1 MTPEKLILT
10 PFVRAL
16 ETLEDVLALPKDDVV
31 RDATIKRFEYTY
43 ELAWKMMKR
52 HLTWAG
58 ISEEDIRYPKGIFR
72 EAARVGLIDDAEPWF
87 DYQQA
92 RNETSHTYDE
102 AKAEE
107 VYLIARSFAA
117 DARKLLNELKK
128 HHG

>member
-1 MTPEKLILT
+1 MNPEKLILT
-10 PFVRAL
+10 PFARAL
-16 ETLEDVLALPKDDVV
+16 ETLEAVLALPKDDVV
-31 RDATIKRFEYTY
+31 RDATIQRFEYTY

-58 ISEEDIRYPKGIFR
+58 ISDVDSRYRRELFR
-72 EAARVGLIDDAEPWF
+72 EAARVGLIDDAETWF
-87 DYQQA
+87 DYHDA

-107 VYLIARSFAA
+107 VYLTARSFAV